1 MRFSIKYYLHFY
13 GLFRK
18 IEIWRQAHFT
28 NFRPLCFRSSH
39 LEFFHKKIKHSLE
52 TYRCSEQC
60 GELIWFHLTDITK
73 FLKILDISK
82 SVLIPW
88 VHVHHHI
95 SATNCKCYKQEIF
108 IKVPDVS
115 CPKIASFYRFWLKDF
130 EKLLSTTKFWTCLE
144 LTGKHLY
151 PDLFLNKVAPWNSAT
166 IIKWDSSA
174 GTSLWNLLSFKERLA
189 KHLWEDVTVF
199 FSHVS
204 LFTMWRIAT

>member
-13 GLFRK
+13 GLFQK

-60 GELIWFHLTDITK
+60 GELIWFYLTDITK

-115 CPKIASFYRFWLKDF
+115 CRKIASIYRFWLKDC
-130 EKLLSTTKFWTCLE
+130 EKRLCTTKFWI
-144 LTGKHLY
+144 
-151 PDLFLNKVAPWNSAT
+151 V
-166 IIKWDSSA
+166 
-174 GTSLWNLLSFKERLA
+174 
-189 KHLWEDVTVF
+189 
-199 FSHVS
+199 
-204 LFTMWRIAT
+204 